1 MYSYWRACTRAR
13 RCLRASL
20 MRVDQ
25 RWADQSHFPFHIKTI
40 THRNVDTMEMAG
52 GKYYV
57 TRISAY
63 RMNIHTDPQRKI

>member
-25 RWADQSHFPFHIKTI
+25 RWADQSHFPLNIKTI

-52 GKYYV
+52 GK
-57 TRISAY
+57 
-63 RMNIHTDPQRKI
+63 